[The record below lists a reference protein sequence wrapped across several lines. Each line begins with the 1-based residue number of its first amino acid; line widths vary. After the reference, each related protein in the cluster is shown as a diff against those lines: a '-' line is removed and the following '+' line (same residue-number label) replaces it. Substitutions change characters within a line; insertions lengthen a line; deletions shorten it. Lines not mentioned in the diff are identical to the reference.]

1 MDPGRRRELTRF
13 GVPAAFLLA
22 VTIAVLLIKAG
33 LDNSDSQSTTVAGAT
48 TTTAPATAQPKTTTK
63 IVLTGIPTTTTAPSN
78 ARYYVI
84 QDGDTLGGIAGKYGT
99 TVEQLLTFNPDLDP
113 NALQPGTRIR
123 VG

>member
-1 MDPGRRRELTRF
+1 VDPGRRRELTRF

-22 VTIAVLLIKAG
+22 VTIAVLLVKAG
-33 LDNSDSQSTTVAGAT
+33 LDNSDSQSTTVAGP
-48 TTTAPATAQPKTTTK
+48 TTTAPAATQPKTTGT
-63 IVLTGIPTTTTAPSN
+63 PTATTAPSN
-78 ARYYVI
+78 AQYYVI
-84 QDGDTLGGIAGKYGT
+84 EDGDTLGGIAAKYDT